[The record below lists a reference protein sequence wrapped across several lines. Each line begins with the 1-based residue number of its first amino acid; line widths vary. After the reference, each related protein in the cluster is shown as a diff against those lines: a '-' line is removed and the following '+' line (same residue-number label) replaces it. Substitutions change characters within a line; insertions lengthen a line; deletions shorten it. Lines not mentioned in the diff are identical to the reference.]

1 MCKSMIHVFGIL
13 TFGFLFS
20 CSHNALGQDK
30 GNGLE
35 FFENNI
41 RPVLIAK
48 CYSCH
53 NSIDLAE
60 GSLVLDTKAGMLK
73 GGGNGSILEPGN
85 AEKSRLIAILKHEVP
100 GLEMPDDGEKL
111 SDAIIA
117 DFEKWIAMGAPDPRD
132 RPPSLEDLQS
142 LRSWDQVLE
151 QRKRESWAFQPI
163 RVPVV
168 PEVGEPRWSSNA
180 VDRLAYAKMRD
191 KSLAPA
197 SRADRTTLVR
207 RLFFALIGLPPT
219 NSEVDR
225 WSKEIESKEGY
236 CQLVDHLLER
246 PEFGERWARHWMDWI
261 RYADSHGSEGDP
273 AIDNAWIYR
282 DYLIRGL
289 NADVPYSQ
297 LLREHIAG
305 DLLTEPRINSELG
318 INESLIGTAH
328 WRMVFHG
335 FSPTDALDEKVRFV
349 DDQINTFSK
358 AFLGITLSCAR
369 CHHHKFDPIS
379 QEDYYATFG
388 ILAASRPARHAIDVD
403 PRDTECRAR
412 LIDLKEKLRVEI
424 ANRWLSDIQTLSN
437 RGAFD
442 PEQWQEIKEP
452 TDVRFPIANIYR
464 RVQSGEAFE
473 AVWQDELLKH
483 QTHREA
489 MESYETDQRVS
500 HWKFGDPDSLKHW
513 YLEGKGLANKRSKAG
528 EFAIAPEGEA
538 LLTGI
543 YPTGV
548 YSHLLSSKDPARLTT
563 EDIHLGDKYHLWI
576 RVLGDGS
583 SQTRYVVQD
592 YPRNGVV
599 FPTAGIGPRWHWQKF
614 DVAYWQGDKI
624 HLELVTGRDAPL
636 LVNGSNRSW
645 FGISEALIV
654 PADKTGPPEPL
665 SQHLGFFRFAIHKMP
680 KSKEEMLAAYWNGLK
695 QSIEKWRDGSCDD
708 IDAHWLGSALE
719 SQQLINAVTADEKI
733 ASLIGEYRRLEQEIK
748 VPTRVPGLDET
759 RGREQALFIRG
770 NHKQLG
776 DIVPPRFLQAVDAKP
791 YSAEQSGRL
800 QLANDLLREDNPLT
814 YRVIVNRVWH
824 HLFGRGIV
832 LTTDN
837 FGKLGSKPS
846 NPELLDYLASNFR
859 DSQRGSLK
867 QLIRD
872 LVMTEVWQLSS
883 RPTQESLEKDP
894 ENDYFSHANLRRLEA
909 EAIRDTLLAV
919 SGLLKNELFGP
930 PIDGNV
936 PRRSIY
942 LRVQRNALDPFLR
955 AFDFP
960 EPFSCTGRRDVTN
973 VPAQSLAFMN
983 DQSVTDWARSWA
995 NSMLRDTKYSNDVDR
1010 LRAMFQGVTGRVPSS
1025 QEIEGLQQF
1034 LKETEQ
1040 EQRRLIADRQQLDVE
1055 MRSLQTAIAKIIDPA
1070 RKKLMDKMTVEV
1082 NKEGAGPKKGAGP
1095 GALKP
1100 IHRWEFKG
1108 SLNDSV
1114 GGLTLNLQDGA
1125 TLENDYLLVGPRGH
1139 AVSDPLK
1146 QQLRE
1151 KTLEAWV
1158 QLDNLDQQGGGLLSV
1173 QTQDGNVFDAIVFG
1187 EQHARHWL
1195 AGSNVFA
1202 RTQAFEG
1209 DEEREA
1215 KETVVHIA
1223 VAYHPDGRIV
1233 GFRNGKPYGK
1243 AYQSSGPMLFR
1254 AGDTVV
1260 GLGVRHLP
1268 AQGNRLLSG
1277 KIYRAQVYDRAL
1289 SAEEV
1294 EASYLGFPA
1303 AVTTASVLESL
1314 GDSEREQVLKW
1325 QSELMELQSSL
1336 AKREKTPS
1344 EYRAEDSWS
1353 ELARGLFSLKET
1365 IFIP

>member
-1 MCKSMIHVFGIL
+1 MIH
-13 TFGFLFS
+13 FLAIFACGVLS
-20 CSHNALGQDK
+20 IGNPEAVGQNK
-30 GNGLE
+30 EEGLE
-35 FFENNI
+35 FFENKI

-73 GGGNGSILEPGN
+73 GGSNGSILEPGKVEN
-85 AEKSRLIAILKHEVP
+85 SRLLAILKHEVP

-117 DFEKWIAMGAPDPRD
+117 DFEKWIALGAPDPRD
-132 RPPSLEDLQS
+132 RPPSLEDLQA
-142 LRSWDQVLE
+142 LRSWDKVLE
-151 QRKRESWAFQPI
+151 KRKQESWAFQPI
-163 RVPVV
+163 RVPAV
-168 PEVGEPRWSSNA
+168 PEVNQSRWSSNA
-180 VDRLAYAKMRD
+180 VDRFAYTKMRA
-191 KSLAPA
+191 KNLTPV
-197 SRADRTTLVR
+197 SRADHTILVR

-225 WSKEIESKEGY
+225 WSKEIQSKQGY
-236 CQLVDHLLER
+236 RQLVDHLLER

-282 DYLIRGL
+282 DYLIRAL

-388 ILAASRPARHAIDVD
+388 ILAASRPARHSIDVD
-403 PRDTECRAR
+403 PRDAERRAR
-412 LIDLKEKLRVEI
+412 LIDLKENIRVEI
-424 ANRWLSDIQTLSN
+424 ANRWLSDIQMVSQ
-437 RGAFD
+437 RGTAEL
-442 PEQWQEIKEP
+442 EQWRAIMDP

-464 RVQSGEAFE
+464 RVQSGELFD
-473 AVWQDELLKH
+473 AVWKDEWMKH
-483 QTHREA
+483 QSHREA
-489 MESYETDQRVS
+489 VANYVMDPRMEHWRFSDQE
-500 HWKFGDPDSLKHW
+500 SLKHW
-513 YLEGKGLANKRSKAG
+513 YFEGKGLENKRSKPG
-528 EFAIAPEGEA
+528 EYAVAPEGDN

-543 YPTGV
+543 YPAGV

-563 EDIHLGDKYHLWI
+563 EDIQLKEKYHLWI

-599 FPTAGIGPRWHWQKF
+599 FPTAGIGPKWHWQKF

-654 PADKTGPPEPL
+654 PADKAGPPEPL
-665 SQHLGFFRFAIHKMP
+665 WQQLGFFRIAQEKMP
-680 KSKEEMLAAYWNGLK
+680 TSNEELLATYWNGLK

-708 IDAHWLGSALE
+708 IDAHWLGGALE
-719 SQQLINAVTADEKI
+719 IQQLINAVNADEKI
-733 ASLIGEYRRLEQEIK
+733 AGLVAQYRKLEQEIK

-759 RGREQALFIRG
+759 KGREQALFVRG

-776 DIVPPRFLQAVDAKP
+776 DIVPPRFLQAVDSKP

-800 QLANDLLREDNPLT
+800 QLATDLLRDDNPLT

-837 FGKLGSKPS
+837 FGKLGSTPS

-859 DSQRGSLK
+859 DTQHGSLK
-867 QLIRD
+867 KLIRD

-883 RPTQESLEKDP
+883 KPSPESLEKDP
-894 ENDYFSHANLRRLEA
+894 ENDFFSHANLRRLEA
-909 EAIRDTLLAV
+909 ESIRDTLLAV
-919 SGLLKNELFGP
+919 SGLLKSELFGP

-983 DQSVTDWARSWA
+983 DQSVSNWA
-995 NSMLRDTKYSNDVDR
+995 NNWANTVLREPKYSNDTER
-1010 LRAMFQGVTGRVPSS
+1010 LSAMFQTVTGRVPSS
-1025 QEIEGLQQF
+1025 GEIEGLQQF
-1034 LKETEQ
+1034 LTEAEQ
-1040 EQRRLIADRQQLDVE
+1040 EQRRLIADRQQLEVE
-1055 MRSLQTAIAKIIDPA
+1055 VSSLQTAIAKIIDPA
-1070 RKKLMDKMTVEV
+1070 RKKLMDKMTAEINTEKVL
-1082 NKEGAGPKKGAGP
+1082 P
-1095 GALKP
+1095 GTLKP

-1108 SLNDSV
+1108 SLADSV
-1114 GGLTLNLQDGA
+1114 GGLTLKLQDGA
-1125 TLENDYLLVGPRGH
+1125 TLESDHLVVGPRGH
-1139 AVSDPLK
+1139 AVSVPLK
-1146 QQLRE
+1146 QNLRE

-1158 QLDNLDQQGGGLLSV
+1158 QLENLDQQGGGLLSV

-1187 EQHARHWL
+1187 EQRARHWL

-1209 DEEREA
+1209 NEEREA

-1254 AGDTVV
+1254 ADDTVV

-1303 AVTTASVLESL
+1303 AITTADVLESL
-1314 GDSEREQVLKW
+1314 ADSERAQVLKW
-1325 QSELMELQSSL
+1325 DSELVELQSSL
-1336 AKREKTPS
+1336 TQIKNIPS
-1344 EYRAEDSWS
+1344 EYRAENSWS
-1353 ELARGLFSLKET
+1353 ELARALFSLKET

>member
-1 MCKSMIHVFGIL
+1 MRTTICIPMIH
-13 TFGFLFS
+13 FLALAACGYLFIFS
-20 CSHNALGQDK
+20 PVAVGQ
-30 GNGLE
+30 NQLEGLE
-35 FFENNI
+35 LFEKKI

-85 AEKSRLIAILKHEVP
+85 VQKSRLLAILKHEVA

-117 DFEKWIAMGAPDPRD
+117 DFEKWIALGAPDPRD

-142 LRSWDQVLE
+142 LRSWDKVLE
-151 QRKRESWAFQPI
+151 QRKKESWAFQPI
-163 RVPVV
+163 RIPVV
-168 PEVGEPRWSSNA
+168 PEVSEPRWSSNA
-180 VDRLAYAKMRD
+180 VDRFAYAKMRA
-191 KSLAPA
+191 KGLTPV
-197 SRADRTTLVR
+197 SRADTTLLVR

-225 WSKEIESKEGY
+225 WSKEIESQEGY
-236 CQLVDHLLER
+236 SQLVDHLLER

-273 AIDNAWIYR
+273 AIDNAWLYR
-282 DYLIRGL
+282 DYLIRAL

-335 FSPTDALDEKVRFV
+335 FSPTDALDEKVRFI

-388 ILAASRPARHAIDVD
+388 ILASSRPARHAIDVD
-403 PRDTECRAR
+403 PRDAERRAR
-412 LIDLKEKLRVEI
+412 LIALKENIRVEI
-424 ANRWLSDIQTLSN
+424 ANRWLSDIQMLSQ
-437 RGAFD
+437 RGAAELD
-442 PEQWQEIKEP
+442 KWREIKEP
-452 TDVRFPIANIYR
+452 TDVRFPIANVYR
-464 RVQSGEAFE
+464 RVQSGEAFD
-473 AVWQDELLKH
+473 AVWKDEWGKY
-483 QTHREA
+483 QSHREA
-489 MESYETDQRVS
+489 VVNYVMDRRIEQWSFSDPES
-500 HWKFGDPDSLKHW
+500 HKHW
-513 YLEGKGLANKRSKAG
+513 YFEGKGLANKRTKSG
-528 EFAIAPEGEA
+528 EYAVAPEGDM

-543 YPTGV
+543 YPAGV

-563 EDIHLGDKYHLWI
+563 EDIQLGEKYHLWI

-599 FPTAGIGPRWHWQKF
+599 FPTAGIGPKWHWQKF

-654 PADKTGPPEPL
+654 PADNSGPPEPL
-665 SQHLGFFRFAIHKMP
+665 WQQIGFFRFAIDKMP
-680 KSKEEMLAAYWNGLK
+680 KSNDEMLALYWDGLK
-695 QSIEKWRDGSCDD
+695 LAIEKWRDGNCDD
-708 IDAHWLGSALE
+708 IDAHWLSSALE
-719 SQQLINAVTADEKI
+719 IQQLINSVSADEKI
-733 ASLIGEYRRLEQEIK
+733 AGLVGEYRKLEQEIK
-748 VPTRVPGLDET
+748 IPMRVPGLDET

-776 DIVPPRFLQAVDAKP
+776 DNVPPRFLQAVDSTP
-791 YSAEQSGRL
+791 YSADQSGRL
-800 QLANDLLREDNPLT
+800 QLAADLLRDDNPLT

-837 FGKLGSKPS
+837 FGKLGSPPT

-883 RPTQESLEKDP
+883 KPNPESLEKDP
-894 ENDYFSHANLRRLEA
+894 ENDFFSHANLRRLEA

-919 SGLLKNELFGP
+919 SGLLNTERFGP

-936 PRRSIY
+936 PKRSVY

-983 DQSVTDWARSWA
+983 DPSVTDWAKNWA
-995 NSMLRDTKYSNDVDR
+995 TSILREPKYSNDVER
-1010 LRAMFQGVTGRVPSS
+1010 LRAMFQMVTGRVPSTG
-1025 QEIEGLQQF
+1025 EIEGLQQF

-1040 EQRRLIADRQQLDVE
+1040 EQRRVIADRQQLDMEV
-1055 MRSLQTAIAKIIDPA
+1055 RSLRTAIAKIIDPA
-1070 RKKLMDKMTVEV
+1070 RKKLMDKMTDEV
-1082 NKEGAGPKKGAGP
+1082 KKEGVVR
-1095 GALKP
+1095 GALHP
-1100 IHRWEFKG
+1100 VHRWEFKG
-1108 SLNDSV
+1108 SLEDSV
-1114 GGLTLNLQDGA
+1114 GGLTLKLQDGA
-1125 TLENDYLLVGPRGH
+1125 RLESDHLVVGPRGH
-1139 AVSDPLK
+1139 AVSVPLK
-1146 QQLRE
+1146 QDLRE

-1158 QLDNLDQQGGGLLSV
+1158 QLENLEQQGGGLLSI
-1173 QTQDGNVFDAIVFG
+1173 QTKDGNVFDAIVFG
-1187 EQHARHWL
+1187 EQRARHWL

-1202 RTQAFEG
+1202 RTQGFEG
-1209 DEEREA
+1209 DEEQEA
-1215 KETVVHIA
+1215 KEGIVHFA

-1243 AYQSSGPMLFR
+1243 AYQSNGPMLFR
-1254 AGDTVV
+1254 AQDTVV

-1294 EASYLGFPA
+1294 EASFLGFPA
-1303 AVTTASVLESL
+1303 AITTAAVLDSL
-1314 GDSEREQVLKW
+1314 EDSEREQVLKW
-1325 QSELMELQSSL
+1325 QKDLFDLQSAL
-1336 AKREKTPS
+1336 AQREKTPS
-1344 EYRAEDSWS
+1344 EYRAENSWS
-1353 ELARGLFSLKET
+1353 ELARALFSLKET